1 MSSGDDRTGISSE
14 PASAR
19 EVDELLGAVFAG
31 LDHVGV
37 RWALLRGRETLGVPG
52 GDVDLLVSAEDIDSF
67 EDVVFELGAFTLPRL
82 RVPGSWSHA
91 VLRHSWHRFYVI
103 SAPDSGASVKLDVV
117 TRLVYSKQ
125 LKLASNL
132 EHGCLDRR
140 LEDGGVHVL
149 DPSDTFWTVLL
160 HCLLDKQKVTP
171 HRAAELESVV
181 AKVRRPSPGEKFFE
195 SLCPPGSSADEV
207 LSLVRN
213 REWDSLADVGR
224 LILGSASASEADA
237 PREPTATTPT
247 QRTPARGTVKAAP
260 RLMRALRAAAV
271 SAYPVIWRRAGL
283 GVVPRALDIV
293 EASGVDA
300 LVLLLRRRPGRCEV
314 YLLTTEEQRAF
325 LGAMLR
331 GENYIRAAG
340 RWHRLTNVG
349 LERVRLMTPE
359 QLALSTDSVDRL
371 WRTSHPMAGRTY
383 CRRAVGS
390 GPWLHGVLDSRG
402 ERAGQD

>member
-14 PASAR
+14 PASTR
-19 EVDELLGAVFAG
+19 DVDEVLGAVFAG

-52 GDVDLLVSAEDIDSF
+52 GDVDLLVSAEDLDSF

-117 TRLVYSKQ
+117 TQLVYSKQ
-125 LKLASNL
+125 LKLQSNL
-132 EHGCLDRR
+132 EGGCLDRR
-140 LEDGGVHVL
+140 VDDGGVHVL

-171 HRAAELESVV
+171 HRAEELESVV
-181 AKVRRPSPGEKFFE
+181 AKVHRPSPGEKFFE
-195 SLCPPGSSADEV
+195 ALCPPGSSADEV

-213 REWDSLADVGR
+213 RDWDSLADVGR
-224 LILGSASASEADA
+224 LILRSASPSE
-237 PREPTATTPT
+237 PGTSREPTATTTSPRAPT
-247 QRTPARGTVKAAP
+247 RGTDKLAP
-260 RLMRALRAAAV
+260 RLTRALRAAAV

-283 GVVPRALDIV
+283 GVVPRVLDIV

-300 LVLLLRRRPGRCEV
+300 LVLLLSRRPGRCEV
-314 YLLTTEEQRAF
+314 YLLATEEQRTS
-325 LGAMLR
+325 LGATLR
-331 GENYIRAAG
+331 AQNYIPATG
-340 RWHRLTNVG
+340 RWHRLTPRG
-349 LERVRLMTPE
+349 LETVRLMTPT

-371 WRTSHPMAGRTY
+371 QATSRPMAGRTH
-383 CRRAVGS
+383 CRRAVAAE
-390 GPWLHGVLDSRG
+390 PWLQGVLGPRG
-402 ERAGQD
+402 GRDGPH